1 MASPIAAGA
10 RFPNVAVRTMKE
22 DKMEKLQT
30 EEIFKGKKV
39 VLFAV
44 PGAFTPTCSNTHC
57 PSFVRDA
64 KRLKEKGV
72 DLITCTAVNDA
83 FVMDAWSKSQKAD
96 GVILM
101 LADGNGELAQAVGMS
116 KDITAGGLGIRSKR
130 YAMIIDD
137 CVVKYVAV
145 DETGAANTS
154 ADAIIAKL

>member
-1 MASPIAAGA
+1 MATIVAGD
-10 RFPNVAVRTMKE
+10 RIPNITVRTWKD
-22 DKMEKLQT
+22 DKITPLQT
-30 EEIFKGKKV
+30 EEVFKGKKA

-72 DLITCTAVNDA
+72 DLIACTAVNDV

-101 LADGNGELAQAVGMS
+101 LADGNGELAKAVGML
-116 KDITAGGLGIRSKR
+116 KDGSAAGLGIRSKR

-137 CVVKYVAV
+137 GVVKYVAV
-145 DETGAANTS
+145 DESGAATTS